1 MGDIIDIGGRLV
13 ATRRAKGITQQ
24 ELGELLGVRQQ
35 QIARWESTS
44 YRLASLE
51 RVDTVASTLG
61 VGWDSAQEAPTEA
74 KAFRVEDG
82 LLTARPVLDL
92 GEVAARIRSHGQTL
106 AGDYHIERIG
116 VFGSFAH
123 GGQHS
128 GSDVDLLLHV
138 ENPGGFRSL
147 EAAQFMAGILGRE
160 VDAVRPESLKEQF
173 WPRVM
178 KDVVYIWHA

>member
-1 MGDIIDIGGRLV
+1 MGDITDIGGRLV
-13 ATRRAKGITQQ
+13 TTRRAKGITQH
-24 ELGELLGVRQQ
+24 ELGELVGVRQQ

-44 YRLASLE
+44 YRSASLE
-51 RVDTVASTLG
+51 RVDTVASALG
-61 VGWDSAQEAPTEA
+61 VGPESAQEAPT
-74 KAFRVEDG
+74 KGQAFLVEDG
-82 LLTARPVLDL
+82 LITARPVLDL

-106 AGDYHIERIG
+106 ASEYRIERIG

-123 GGQHS
+123 GGQHP
-128 GSDVDLLLHV
+128 GSDVNLLLHV
-138 ENPGGFRSL
+138 KTPGGFRSL
-147 EAAQFMAGILGRE
+147 EAAQFMEGILGRE